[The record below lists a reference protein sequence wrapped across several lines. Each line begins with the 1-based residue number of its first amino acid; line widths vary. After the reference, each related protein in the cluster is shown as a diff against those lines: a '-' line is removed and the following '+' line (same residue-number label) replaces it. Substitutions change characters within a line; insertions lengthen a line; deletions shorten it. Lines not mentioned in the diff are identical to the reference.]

1 MGWDERYMRIA
12 NEVAAWSKD
21 PSTRVGAVLVGVDGE
36 IASTGFNGFPR
47 GVADD
52 PAEWPARYD
61 PPMKY
66 EFTVH
71 AELNAI
77 LNAARLGVST
87 VGKRLYAWETPCHDC
102 AKAIVQ
108 AGISEVIIQR
118 DWFDYTWTDPNN
130 RSAQR
135 AWVILT
141 EGGVTVRSIEDH
153 GEEDE

>member
-21 PSTRVGAVLVGVDGE
+21 PSTRVGAVLV
-36 IASTGFNGFPR
+36 

-141 EGGVTVRSIEDH
+141 EGGVTVRSIEVH
-153 GEEDE
+153 GEENEQQANG